1 MQPCGVMG
9 GFGEARQHRQQ
20 QHGGECASK
29 ERTVR
34 MNLKGEI
41 AGEGE
46 LWDSA
51 TASPARARRRTRRRS
66 RPADQISGVDD
77 GVMQGQGDMGQSH
90 W

>member
-9 GFGEARQHRQQ
+9 GFGKARQHRQQ

-46 LWDSA
+46 VW
-51 TASPARARRRTRRRS
+51 TAQQHRRQEHGGERAGEADRQTRS
-66 RPADQISGVDD
+66 
-77 GVMQGQGDMGQSH
+77 QG
-90 W
+90 